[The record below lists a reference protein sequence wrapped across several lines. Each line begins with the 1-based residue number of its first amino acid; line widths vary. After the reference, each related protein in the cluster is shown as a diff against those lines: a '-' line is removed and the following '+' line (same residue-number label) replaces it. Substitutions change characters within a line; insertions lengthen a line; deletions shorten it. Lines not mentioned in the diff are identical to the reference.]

1 MAYAVLRKKQN
12 HANLSKRK
20 SFIMYVC
27 VHSSEVW
34 QRRHIT
40 IRSVPVQ
47 VETNRSTTKGK
58 MLPCFTYVGQLL
70 YVRCIFLLSA
80 KQQRESLEIWKS
92 DSSHSASCEVGYT
105 SVLISLSLES
115 LLGEDCAIFI
125 LCWIK
130 RSSYSR
136 VGCLYQM
143 LFFFGIFLWQFF
155 KSFWPCLS
163 LEMKF
168 LFMFLSYVNN
178 WILAPKIVPVLP
190 PMQLSCIFNI

>member
-1 MAYAVLRKKQN
+1 MAYALLRKKQN

-34 QRRHIT
+34 QRQHST

-47 VETNRSTTKGK
+47 VETNWSTTKGK

-70 YVRCIFLLSA
+70 YVWCIFLLSA

-115 LLGEDCAIFI
+115 PLGEDCVIFI

-130 RSSYSR
+130 SSSYSR
-136 VGCLYQM
+136 MGCLYQM
-143 LFFFGIFLWQFF
+143 VQQNQIVCFSLVYFCDIFLKVSGLACHW
-155 KSFWPCLS
+155 KWN
-163 LEMKF
+163 
-168 LFMFLSYVNN
+168 SYSCSC
-178 WILAPKIVPVLP
+178 
-190 PMQLSCIFNI
+190 PM